1 MRKKIDLK
9 DILERALY
17 TWLQTTLSIALVAE
31 ANWFN
36 LETWRV
42 AAIGGLA
49 SVLSMFKTVMVQR
62 YGTSDL

>member
-1 MRKKIDLK
+1 MRKKINLK

-17 TWLQTTLSIALVAE
+17 TWLQTALSIALVAE

-49 SVLSMFKTVMVQR
+49 SVLSMAKTLIVQR
-62 YGTSDL
+62 YGTSEL